1 MAGRPP
7 RTEQVKGAYSRIPPA
22 LIARVEHWQWLL
34 QRQQGPRVTLN
45 DAFWKTIE
53 AGCGALE
60 QIL

>member
-7 RTEQVKGAYSRIPPA
+7 RTEQVKGVYIRIPPA
-22 LIARVEHWQWLL
+22 LIARVEHCQWLL